1 VRIIRRLFLFSSTS
15 MCSIV
20 TGIFA
25 PSAAIAAMRL
35 QTGQPIMVQHFGEA
49 ARTARQPEMRR

>member
-1 VRIIRRLFLFSSTS
+1 VRITRITPLFSSTL
-15 MCSIV
+15 MCSSFV
-20 TGIFA
+20 GTPV
-25 PSAAIAAMRL
+25 PSAASAASRL